1 MTDLDRSHDP
11 ARTSWVTSANGHR
24 DFPIQNLPFG
34 VIEGAGEE
42 PEVVVAIG
50 DMVLHLRSAV
60 EAGWGSELSIDAITR
75 IVFGPL
81 NHLAAASPREWTL
94 VRLALSDALSDP
106 AWQERLTPALMPQD
120 EVEMLL
126 PLTIGDYTDFYASV
140 HHATNVGSMFRP
152 DNPLLPNYRWVPI
165 GYHGRSSSLIVSGTE
180 LRRPSGQLQSD
191 DAPPV
196 FGPCKML
203 DYELEL
209 GLWVGAGN
217 ALGQPIPIA
226 TIRDHWIGV
235 SLLNDWSARD
245 LQRWEYQPLGPFLAK
260 SFATS
265 VSPWITTQEALIPF
279 FCPAA
284 AHQPR
289 PLDYLWDEQDQ
300 REGALDLQLEVQL
313 RTSSMTEAQTL
324 SRSNSKDL
332 FWTLGQMLTHHAS
345 NGCPMRTG
353 DLLASGTI
361 SGESGESAGCLLE
374 LTWVG
379 PGQPRRPIALNDGT
393 TRIFLQDGDEVIL
406 QGWAQRPGF
415 RSLGLGPCAGRATG

>member
-1 MTDLDRSHDP
+1 MLDHTHD
-11 ARTSWVTSANGHR
+11 AKATSWVESANLPEAA
-24 DFPIQNLPFG
+24 FPVQHLPLARAAGRALAGIGDQVVDLTAVAQEQTLPVASLKDGSLEGLADPAARRELRHWLFEQLSQSTSWLAQNRQFIQNTPPLLLPF
-34 VIEGAGEE
+34 
-42 PEVVVAIG
+42 EV
-50 DMVLHLRSAV
+50 
-60 EAGWGSELSIDAITR
+60 
-75 IVFGPL
+75 
-81 NHLAAASPREWTL
+81 
-94 VRLALSDALSDP
+94 
-106 AWQERLTPALMPQD
+106 
-120 EVEMLL
+120 
-126 PLTIGDYTDFYASV
+126 GDYTDFYASI
-140 HHATNVGSMFRP
+140 HHATRVGSMFRP

-180 LRRPSGQLQSD
+180 LRRPSGQLQSE

>member
-1 MTDLDRSHDP
+1 MLDHTHD
-11 ARTSWVTSANGHR
+11 AKATSWVESANLPEAA
-24 DFPIQNLPFG
+24 FPVQHLPLARAAGRALAGIGDQVVDLTAVAQEQTLPVASLKDGSLEGLADPAARRELRHWLFEQLSQSTSWLAQNRQFIQNTPPLLLPFD
-34 VIEGAGEE
+34 V
-42 PEVVVAIG
+42 
-50 DMVLHLRSAV
+50 
-60 EAGWGSELSIDAITR
+60 
-75 IVFGPL
+75 
-81 NHLAAASPREWTL
+81 
-94 VRLALSDALSDP
+94 
-106 AWQERLTPALMPQD
+106 
-120 EVEMLL
+120 
-126 PLTIGDYTDFYASV
+126 GDYTDFYASI
-140 HHATNVGSMFRP
+140 HHATRVGSMFRP

-180 LRRPSGQLQSD
+180 LRRPSGQLQSE

-284 AHQPR
+284 AHQPP

>member
-152 DNPLLPNYRWVPI
+152 DNPLLPNYKWVPI
-165 GYHGRSSSLIVSGTE
+165 GYHGRASSIVLDGTPIH
-180 LRRPSGQLQSD
+180 RPSGQTKGPD
-191 DAPPV
+191 ADAPS
-196 FGPCKML
+196 FGPSRSL
-203 DYELEL
+203 DYELEVALVIGGENDL
-209 GLWVGAGN
+209 GTPVTA
-217 ALGQPIPIA
+217 A
-226 TIRDHWIGV
+226 TAADRIFGV
-235 SLLNDWSARD
+235 VLLNDWSARD
-245 LQRWEYQPLGPFLAK
+245 LQAWEYQPLGPFLAK
-260 SFATS
+260 NFASTI
-265 VSPWITTQEALIPF
+265 SPWVVTTDALKPF
-279 FCPAA
+279 RAAMPARPDCRSCAA
-284 AHQPR
+284 ALPAGPGRPHLAHRARRGASHRSDAGARRFAVRRLARRLRRRHVLESGAAGDAPRQQRLQPAPR
-289 PLDYLWDEQDQ
+289 RSPRQ
-300 REGALDLQLEVQL
+300 RDDL
-313 RTSSMTEAQTL
+313 R
-324 SRSNSKDL
+324 SR
-332 FWTLGQMLTHHAS
+332 A
-345 NGCPMRTG
+345 
-353 DLLASGTI
+353 
-361 SGESGESAGCLLE
+361 GESRLPPRADLARRRAAHA
-374 LTWVG
+374 
-379 PGQPRRPIALNDGT
+379 PRRN
-393 TRIFLQDGDEVIL
+393 V
-406 QGWAQRPGF
+406 AQVPR
-415 RSLGLGPCAGRATG
+415 RRR